1 MKCLE
6 KALRKFNIIN
16 CIQYPSGCSLNKVLK
31 IIVSQTTCKIYPSE
45 LKELQ
50 YLLNNQ
56 KNFEWELTLVC

>member
-16 CIQYPSGCSLNKVLK
+16 CIQYPSGCSFDETFK
-31 IIVSQTTCKIYPSE
+31 ILVSQQTCKMYPNE
-45 LKELQ
+45 LNELQ

-56 KNFEWELTLVC
+56 KQIKWQLTLVC